1 MEIKSSL
8 LRVRLSVQKTRMI
21 INLIR
26 GKFVNFAIKI
36 LSFNLKK
43 GSLIIKK
50 FLKTAIANAKHNFK
64 INVNNFIIKKIYV
77 EKGKTFKRFMAR
89 AKGRSDNISKQSCHI
104 YLILKEF

>member
-26 GKFVNFAIKI
+26 GKIINCAIKI
-36 LSFNLKK
+36 LTFNLKK
-43 GSLIIKK
+43 TSLIIKK

-64 INVNNFIIKKIYV
+64 INVNNFIIKKIHV
-77 EKGKTFKRFMAR
+77 EKGRVFKRFMAR
-89 AKGRSDNISKQSCHI
+89 AKGKGDNISKQSCHI
-104 YLILKEF
+104 YLILKKH